1 MVVPWG
7 ANMNMKQKICKYEAI
22 RFMIAEMWKSTL
34 RNTYKAAKSKP
45 TSNKLKE
52 EICFILKTCYS
63 LEHKKVYK

>member
-34 RNTYKAAKSKP
+34 RNTYTKQQNQNQPAIS
-45 TSNKLKE
+45 
-52 EICFILKTCYS
+52 
-63 LEHKKVYK
+63 